1 MSFRAYLLFMGVST
15 IIAWLAWVVLL
26 LNIDPT
32 QASLFVFIIFYFT
45 LAVGLIGT
53 ISLLSMAY
61 RVLVV
66 KQHDLIIRQ
75 VRVAFRHAVLLSS
88 LAVISLALSAS
99 GLFHWWVLVVL
110 IVGASM
116 IEYVSLLI
124 QSSRRS

>member
-75 VRVAFRHAVLLSS
+75 VRIAFRHAVLLSA

-99 GLFHWWVLVVL
+99 GLFHWWVLIVL
-110 IVGASM
+110 IGAASV
-116 IEYVSLLI
+116 IEYISLLI